1 MPAKGTTGS
10 GAQGPTKG
18 PEAALKELRDMVDK
32 GDWKQALA
40 GLDELQQATPKNIE
54 TRPVIATCHLLR
66 ARALLHMGDLTKAW
80 AEGDRAIAIAKEAG
94 RPAIEAEAMCAV
106 ANVHWKKGRLD
117 KALEIL
123 EKASAAAKLS
133 KDERVQGIVSLEK
146 ATVHMKTQA
155 YDDAEREYRDAI
167 LALEKVGEQRQL
179 ARAYNNF
186 AHVFYYQGL
195 WEKAEEMFLKCRRLS
210 EKAGF
215 RSIGAWAA
223 FNRAEAL
230 LELKRVDEARKELD
244 WAMPILEAL
253 GDTYGLVVTNSIYSV
268 VHAMEKD
275 FVKAD
280 ASLEKARQLNQ
291 KIDIPHMKG
300 RLAYYQG
307 LVCKYRGEKA
317 RAIKLFKEAKEV
329 YVKIGSTSEVHR
341 IEKEL
346 KALS

>member
-1 MPAKGTTGS
+1 MPAKGTTGPEV
-10 GAQGPTKG
+10 QG
-18 PEAALKELRDMVDK
+18 PEAVLKDLRDMIDK

-40 GLDELQQATPKNIE
+40 GLDSLQQATPKNIE
-54 TRPVIATCHLLR
+54 SRPVIASCHLLR
-66 ARALLHMGDLTKAW
+66 ARALLHLGDMTKAW

-123 EKASAAAKLS
+123 DKATEAAKLS

-155 YDDAEREYRDAI
+155 YNDAEREYRDAI

-186 AHVFYYQGL
+186 AHVFYYQGQ

-230 LELKRVDEARKELD
+230 LELKRIDEARKELD
-244 WAMPILEAL
+244 WAMPILEEL
-253 GDTYGLVVTNSIYSV
+253 GDNYGLVVTNSIYAV
-268 VHAMEKD
+268 LHAMGKD
-275 FVKAD
+275 FAKAE
-280 ASLEKARQLNQ
+280 ASLDKARELNL

-300 RLAYYQG
+300 RLAYEQG

-317 RAIKLFKEAKEV
+317 KAVKLFKEAKAV

-346 KALS
+346 KELS